1 MDVFAIGAIIAEILL
16 NGDPLFKSDIL
27 RIMQGEELECYVTQ
41 WLSLKEENK
50 SVEKVIL
57 LIKQMV
63 QFSNEQWKYDYE
75 AFPEVYEQIMYP
87 I

>member
-27 RIMQGEELECYVTQ
+27 WIMQGEELECYVTQ
-41 WLSLKEENK
+41 WLSFKEENK

-63 QFSNEQWKYDYE
+63 QFSNEQWEYYYE